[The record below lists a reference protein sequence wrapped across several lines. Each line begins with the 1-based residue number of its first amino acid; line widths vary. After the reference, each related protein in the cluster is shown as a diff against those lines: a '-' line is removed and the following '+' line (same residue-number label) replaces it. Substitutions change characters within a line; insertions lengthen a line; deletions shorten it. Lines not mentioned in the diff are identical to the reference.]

1 MEYHL
6 KTLGF
11 TSQERVIRA
20 LGNEIWEALC
30 DNLPAPKFVLKE
42 AIEVIIREFGYS
54 ARTASLYAR
63 AVIKNVMAESPRMVL
78 VKRGKY
84 YYWV

>member
-11 TSQERVIRA
+11 TSQERVIRS

-30 DNLPAPKFVLKE
+30 DNLLAPRFVFKD
-42 AIEVIIREFGYS
+42 AVEVITREFGYS
-54 ARTASLYAR
+54 ARTASFYTR
-63 AVIKNVMAESPRMVL
+63 AVLRNVMAESPGTVL

>member
-11 TSQERVIRA
+11 TSQERVIRS

-30 DNLPAPKFVLKE
+30 DNLLAPRFVFME
-42 AIEVIIREFGYS
+42 AAEVISHEFGYS
-54 ARTASLYAR
+54 ARTASLYTR
-63 AVIKNVMAESPRMVL
+63 AVIRNVMAESLGSVL

>member
-11 TSQERVIRA
+11 TSQERVIRT

-30 DNLPAPKFVLKE
+30 DNLPAPKFVFNE
-42 AIEVIIREFGYS
+42 AAEVITREFGYS
-54 ARTASLYAR
+54 VKTASLYTR
-63 AVIKNVMAESPRMVL
+63 AVIKNVMAESPGMVL